1 MRVSLALLLGL
12 ALAAAPAAGAD
23 DALKGVLAR
32 LQSRYET
39 TRTLTA
45 DFRQSVESPTL
56 ASPLE
61 SHGTLAFEKPN
72 RMRWDYAA
80 PDPQL
85 IVGDGETLW
94 IYQPGDKQVIKAPLA
109 QAFQAQ
115 TPVSF
120 LAGLGRVERD
130 FQASL
135 ERDEPARWVLRLVP
149 RKDASIGALTLVVRK
164 ADATVEEAR
173 ITDPLGTTTR
183 IAFDKAREI
192 VKLVKDTKLKV
203 QVAVQGD
210 QLRVTGKKKD
220 ELQAIVKLL
229 REHDLGIAM
238 QFANFRD

>member
-32 LQSRYET
+32 LQSRYES

-45 DFRQSVESPTL
+45 DFRQSVESP
-56 ASPLE
+56 
-61 SHGTLAFEKPN
+61 TLAFEKPN

-115 TPVSF
+115 TPISF

-130 FQASL
+130 FEASL

-149 RKDASIGALTLVVRK
+149 RKDAGIGTLTLMVRK

-173 ITDPLGTTTR
+173 VTDPLGTTTR
-183 IAFDKAREI
+183 IAF
-192 VKLVKDTKLKV
+192 
-203 QVAVQGD
+203 
-210 QLRVTGKKKD
+210 
-220 ELQAIVKLL
+220 
-229 REHDLGIAM
+229 
-238 QFANFRD
+238 ANERRNVPLDAALFRFTPPPGVDVVRPPAY

>member
-1 MRVSLALLLGL
+1 MWVSVPLLLGL

-23 DALKGVLAR
+23 DTLKGVLAR
-32 LQSRYET
+32 LQGRYET

-45 DFRQSVESPTL
+45 DFRQSVESP
-56 ASPLE
+56 
-61 SHGTLAFEKPN
+61 TLAFEKPN

-109 QAFQAQ
+109 QAFHAQA
-115 TPVSF
+115 PVSF

-130 FQASL
+130 FEASL

-149 RKDASIGALTLVVRK
+149 RKDAGIGTLTLVVRK

-173 ITDPLGTTTR
+173 VTDPLGTTTR
-183 IAFDKAREI
+183 IAF
-192 VKLVKDTKLKV
+192 
-203 QVAVQGD
+203 
-210 QLRVTGKKKD
+210 
-220 ELQAIVKLL
+220 
-229 REHDLGIAM
+229 
-238 QFANFRD
+238 ANERRNVPLDAALFRFTPPPGVDVVRPPAY

>member
-32 LQSRYET
+32 LQGRYES
-39 TRTLTA
+39 TR
-45 DFRQSVESPTL
+45 
-56 ASPLE
+56 
-61 SHGTLAFEKPN
+61 TLAFEKPN

-109 QAFQAQ
+109 QAFQAR

-120 LAGLGRVERD
+120 LAGLGRIEGD

-135 ERDEPARWVLRLVP
+135 ERDEPIRWV
-149 RKDASIGALTLVVRK
+149 
-164 ADATVEEAR
+164 
-173 ITDPLGTTTR
+173 
-183 IAFDKAREI
+183 F
-192 VKLVKDTKLKV
+192 
-203 QVAVQGD
+203 
-210 QLRVTGKKKD
+210 
-220 ELQAIVKLL
+220 
-229 REHDLGIAM
+229 
-238 QFANFRD
+238 

>member
-1 MRVSLALLLGL
+1 MRASLPFVLGL
-12 ALAAAPAAGAD
+12 ALAAAPALAAD
-23 DALKGVLAR
+23 DALKQALGR

-61 SHGTLAFEKPN
+61 SRGTLAFEKPN

-173 ITDPLGTTTR
+173 ITDPVGTTTR
-183 IAFDKAREI
+183 I
-192 VKLVKDTKLKV
+192 V
-203 QVAVQGD
+203 
-210 QLRVTGKKKD
+210 
-220 ELQAIVKLL
+220 
-229 REHDLGIAM
+229 
-238 QFANFRD
+238 FANERRNVPLDAALFRFTPPPGVDVVRPPAY

>member
-1 MRVSLALLLGL
+1 MQISAPLLLGL
-12 ALAAAPAAGAD
+12 ALAVAPAAAAD
-23 DALKGVLAR
+23 NALHQALAR

-94 IYQPGDKQVIKAPLA
+94 IYQPEDKQVIKAPLA
-109 QAFQAQ
+109 QVFRAQ

-130 FQASL
+130 FEATL
-135 ERDEPARWVLRLVP
+135 ERDEPARR
-149 RKDASIGALTLVVRK
+149 
-164 ADATVEEAR
+164 
-173 ITDPLGTTTR
+173 
-183 IAFDKAREI
+183 
-192 VKLVKDTKLKV
+192 
-203 QVAVQGD
+203 
-210 QLRVTGKKKD
+210 
-220 ELQAIVKLL
+220 
-229 REHDLGIAM
+229 
-238 QFANFRD
+238 